1 MQARG
6 CQIGNPHAAQVVW
19 LDWKDKG
26 VTVLSSLR
34 HTSLW
39 LIGIGLGLGLGLG
52 LAGGSPTSVAW
63 AQASKHQSE
72 PKAEVL
78 KLDELKKDLESRQE
92 SRVVGALEVVKRS
105 PDQGKP
111 LAPDI
116 ERLLATGTTL
126 KISLNA
132 LRVLGALGQ
141 ERSSKTIAPYVRHRA
156 PSVRQTAATAL
167 LKTKGPDAVV
177 ALKAALRGSDRDVRD
192 IAARGLGDLKDKAVL
207 PDLFQALDQRVFAA
221 AVSIGKLC
229 DPANCKKFMGQL
241 KKLQLEV
248 ITSATDEILFRPEA
262 EIDEKTKLEIVEQI
276 ADLRTLPA
284 TEYLIDVYKRWP
296 KEGSKSLKKAIG
308 DAVEDNG
315 GDLGDDE

>member
-1 MQARG
+1 MF
-6 CQIGNPHAAQVVW
+6 
-19 LDWKDKG
+19 
-26 VTVLSSLR
+26 SLQR

-39 LIGIGLGLGLGLG
+39 WIGLGLALG
-52 LAGGSPTSVAW
+52 LAGGFPVDAAW
-63 AQASKHQSE
+63 AQASKRKSE

-92 SRVVGALEVVKRS
+92 SRVVGALEMVKRS
-105 PDQGKP
+105 PDQGKS

-116 ERLLATGTTL
+116 ERLLSTGTTL

-141 ERSSKTIAPYVRHRA
+141 ESSSKTVAPYVRHRVA
-156 PSVRQTAATAL
+156 SVRQTAATAL
-167 LKTKGPDAVV
+167 LKTRGPDAVT

-192 IAARGLGDLKDKAVL
+192 IAARGLGDLKDRAVL

-229 DPANCKKFMGQL
+229 DPASCKKFMGQL
-241 KKLQLEV
+241 KKLPLEV
-248 ITSATDEILFRPEA
+248 ITSATDQILFRPES
-262 EIDEKTKLEIVEQI
+262 EIDEKTKLTIVDQL

-284 TEYLIDVYKRWP
+284 TEYLVDVYKRWP
-296 KEGSKSLKKAIG
+296 KDGNKSLKKAIG